1 MFIPFKITQPPAS
14 RWLLAASVL
23 AAMVAVACRCN
34 DAIAADMAMPTKS
47 PAAPVY
53 QWTGCYAGIN
63 GGGGAGSSD
72 FTTNVGAGDPA
83 TAYLKVLDPGEVS
96 NDGTGS
102 ANNTAWLGGGQVGC
116 NWQSG
121 TVVVGLEG
129 DYDAFRSTSA
139 FFNNTNILPTSGNA
153 FVVGESLKS
162 DYLATVRPRIG
173 IAADR
178 NFAYITGGAAFA
190 NANYTISYSDAGGGI
205 GSASASK
212 QLTGWVAGAGWEYAF
227 ADHWTLRF
235 EYLYA
240 AFPQKI
246 TATGSIT
253 GPGATPNPLSGTA
266 NLMLQEARA
275 GMNFKF

>member
-1 MFIPFKITQPPAS
+1 MFIPFKIAQPPAKK
-14 RWLLAASVL
+14 WLLAASL
-23 AAMVAVACRCN
+23 FAATLAVACRCN
-34 DAIAADMAMPTKS
+34 DAVAADMAMPMKS

-72 FTTNVGAGDPA
+72 FTASVGPGTWLVGGDPA
-83 TAYLKVLDPGEVS
+83 EAS

-102 ANNTAWLGGGQVGC
+102 ANNSFWLGGGQAGC

-121 TVVVGLEG
+121 TVVVGIEG
-129 DYDAFRSTSA
+129 DYDAFSSTSA
-139 FFNNTNILPTSGNA
+139 FFNNTNVLPTSGNA
-153 FVVGESLKS
+153 FVIGQSLKS
-162 DYLATVRPRIG
+162 DYMATVRPRIG

-178 NFAYITGGAAFA
+178 NFAYVTGGAAFS
-190 NANYTISYSDAGGGI
+190 NADYTISYSDAGGGV

-240 AFPQKI
+240 AFPKV
-246 TATGSIT
+246 TATGVIA
-253 GPGATPNPLSGTA
+253 GPGGTSNPLSGTA
-266 NLMLQEARA
+266 NLVLQVARA
-275 GMNFKF
+275 GLNFKF